1 MINQRIIPTTEPFFF
16 AGGNQGVLLIH
27 GFTGTPKEMRP
38 MGEDFA
44 RRGYTVLGIRL
55 AGHATN
61 LDDIAR
67 THWED
72 WLTSVEDGLHLL
84 QNCTDK
90 IFVAGL
96 SMGGILT
103 LLASARFP
111 VIQAAAA
118 ISAPYRL
125 PNNPLQPLLP
135 LLAVFTPQ
143 YKKGPPDWHDPANLT
158 QHRSYATYPTRSML
172 ELRELMHE
180 MVSSLPH
187 VQIPMLLVQS
197 KGDHS
202 IPVDSIDFIY
212 DRLGSSIKE
221 KLWVSNS
228 GHVVT
233 REPEKERVFEV
244 VDRFWRETNN
254 H

>member
-1 MINQRIIPTTEPFFF
+1 MMQNQRILLTTEPFFF
-16 AGGNQGVLLIH
+16 PGGKDGVLLVH

-61 LDDIAR
+61 LQDIAR

-84 QNCTDK
+84 QPCTER
-90 IFVAGL
+90 IFIAGL

-118 ISAPYRL
+118 ISTPYRL
-125 PNNPLQPLLP
+125 PDNPWLP
-135 LLAVFTPQ
+135 FLPILTFFKPQ
-143 YKKGPPDWHDPANLT
+143 YKKGPPDWHDPINRT
-158 QHRSYATYPTRSML
+158 EHRSYATYPTRSMIQL
-172 ELRELMHE
+172 NQLMHQ
-180 MVSSLPH
+180 MVTSLPG
-187 VQIPMLLVQS
+187 VRIPTLLVQS
-197 KGDHS
+197 HGDRS
-202 IPVDSIDFIY
+202 IPADSMEYIY
-212 DRLGSSIKE
+212 DRLGSQHKE

-228 GHVVT
+228 GHVIT
-233 REPEKERVFEV
+233 REPDKDRVFAAI
-244 VDRFWRETNN
+244 DQFWQTTG
-254 H
+254 